1 MSHTPFKSLTPQ
13 CDTLN
18 QKHIHDCSGRIP
30 YPWQLPTDR
39 HRHDTIDPTHFN
51 HENYSLH
58 VDNESEEPYSIMI
71 ERYVLPEM
79 AAIWSVTHKT
89 DTWLQVELLVCE
101 GWAREGVIPPE
112 AIEKIRQAR
121 YNMQRMREIEQETH
135 HDVISFL
142 RSIQEQLGPEGR
154 FIHLGLTSSDVLDT
168 GLAVQIKEAGAL
180 LTQALSDL
188 IQVVGQ
194 LAVQHKYTLMAGR
207 THGIHA
213 EPITFGLKLALWYDE
228 LRRQQQ
234 RLAAALE
241 QMTVGKIS
249 GAVGTHATIP
259 PQIEEFVCEQLGLGV
274 APISSQI
281 IQRDRHAHFMTTLAL
296 VGSSLEKMAQE
307 IRHLQRTELS
317 EVFEPFGSGQ
327 QGSSAMPHKR
337 NPELCERICGLARVL
352 RGFSVTAME
361 NVALWH
367 ERDISHSSTERII
380 IPDGCILLHY
390 MLHIFTNVMKG
401 LQVDTERMLANL
413 NMTGGLVF
421 SQRILLALIDKG
433 VGRQEAYK
441 MVQRNARQVWG
452 MASKR
457 AIQGPTLLEAL
468 SNDPEVSQYL
478 SEEELKELTDT
489 DYYTKYIDI
498 SFKRVGL

>member
-1 MSHTPFKSLTPQ
+1 
-13 CDTLN
+13 
-18 QKHIHDCSGRIP
+18 
-30 YPWQLPTDR
+30 
-39 HRHDTIDPTHFN
+39 
-51 HENYSLH
+51 
-58 VDNESEEPYSIMI
+58 MI
-71 ERYVLPEM
+71 ERYSLPEM
-79 AAIWSVTHKT
+79 AAIWSATRKT

-101 GWAREGVIPPE
+101 GWAREGVIPPD

-121 YNMQRMREIEQETH
+121 YDMQRMHEIEQETH

-142 RSIQEQLGPEGR
+142 RSVQEQLGPEGR

-168 GLAVQIKEAGAL
+168 GLAVQIKEAGIL
-180 LTQALSDL
+180 LTEALTQL
-188 IQVVGQ
+188 VNEVGQ
-194 LAVQHKYTLMAGR
+194 VAVQHKYTLMTGR

-213 EPITFGLKLALWYDE
+213 EPITFGLKMALWYDE

-241 QMTVGKIS
+241 QITVGKIS
-249 GAVGTHATIP
+249 GAVGTHATVP

-274 APISSQI
+274 APVSSQI
-281 IQRDRHAHFMTTLAL
+281 VQRDRHAHFMTTLAL

-317 EVFEPFGSGQ
+317 EAFEPFGSGQ

-337 NPELCERICGLARVL
+337 NPELCERVCGLARLL

-367 ERDISHSSTERII
+367 ERDISHSSAERII
-380 IPDGCILLHY
+380 IPDGCTLLHY
-390 MLHIFTNVMKG
+390 MLHIFTRVMSG
-401 LQVDTERMLANL
+401 LQVDSERMLTNL

-441 MVQRNARQVWG
+441 MVQRNAKKVWN
-452 MASKR
+452 MASSG
-457 AIQGPTLLEAL
+457 AIHGPALLEEL
-468 SNDPEVSQYL
+468 SNDSEVARYL
-478 SEEELKELTDT
+478 SKEELAELTNT
-489 DYYTKYIDI
+489 EYYTKYVDTA
-498 SFKRVGL
+498 FQRVGL